1 MKQPVTKDPARRLA
15 AAVCAVETI
24 ALVGLG
30 VFYLLQLSNAA
41 DQARVATEAVL
52 ILLTAA
58 GLGLLTRLWL
68 ADSEWSG
75 TPTVVWHLLL
85 IPVLVALAQS
95 GQVLIAVAL
104 AAAVV
109 LAVGAVI
116 AQGRVT
122 SAGDDGPTDA
132 APDGDGPATTEP
144 DPAGSG
150 QSR

>member
-24 ALVGLG
+24 AMVGLG

-68 ADSEWSG
+68 ADHSPG
-75 TPTVVWHLLL
+75 RCLLPL
-85 IPVLVALAQS
+85 PWPWLWCWPSV
-95 GQVLIAVAL
+95 
-104 AAAVV
+104 
-109 LAVGAVI
+109 
-116 AQGRVT
+116 
-122 SAGDDGPTDA
+122 P
-132 APDGDGPATTEP
+132 
-144 DPAGSG
+144 
-150 QSR
+150 